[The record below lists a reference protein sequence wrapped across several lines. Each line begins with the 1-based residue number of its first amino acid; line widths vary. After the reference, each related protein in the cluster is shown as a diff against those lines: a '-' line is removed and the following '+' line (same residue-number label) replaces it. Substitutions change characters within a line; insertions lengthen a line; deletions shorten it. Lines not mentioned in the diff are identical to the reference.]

1 MGRYTCKDVKF
12 LQSNERTSLDAL
24 SLCLI
29 SLVPIIIGELS
40 YDASAALTHNSSISL
55 MLARNF
61 RLCVG
66 YGMTTVR
73 GLRTISIDKAVTDVT
88 YRIVVSMPATV
99 LFPCNRES

>member
-12 LQSNERTSLDAL
+12 LQSNELTSLDAL

-73 GLRTISIDKAVTDVT
+73 GLRTIK
-88 YRIVVSMPATV
+88 YRQSSNRCNLPHCCVNACNGIVPMQ
-99 LFPCNRES
+99 